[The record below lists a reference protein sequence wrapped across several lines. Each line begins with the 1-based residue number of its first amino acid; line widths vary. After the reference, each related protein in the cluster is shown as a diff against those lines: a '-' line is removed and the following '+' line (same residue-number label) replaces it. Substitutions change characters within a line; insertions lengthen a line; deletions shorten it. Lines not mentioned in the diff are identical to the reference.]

1 MKNRRRLIGLA
12 IFALVLVAGCGQQN
26 ATPAPTPTPAPQ
38 PNTSAEQP
46 AGPELTK
53 QTISVFYS
61 DGDLL
66 SLQEEKQEIAFADDL
81 EKYKK
86 AIATLEVPKDKE
98 KHFPLWVDF
107 KYHSLTFDK
116 GRITIDSD
124 GKNLYNLGS
133 GGEGMALEALTK
145 TLFQFPEVESIAI
158 LRDGEVV
165 DSLMG
170 HVEITEPFTR
180 DQLENK

>member
-12 IFALVLVAGCGQQN
+12 IFALMLVTGCGQQ
-26 ATPAPTPTPAPQ
+26 AAAPAPAPQ
-38 PNTSAEQP
+38 PATPAEQP
-46 AGPELTK
+46 SGSEMTK
-53 QTISVFYS
+53 QTISAFYS
-61 DGDLL
+61 DGDLM
-66 SLQEEKQEIAFADDL
+66 SLQEEKQEISFADDL
-81 EKYKK
+81 EKYRK
-86 AIATLEVPKDKE
+86 AIATLETPQDKE

-107 KYHSLTFDK
+107 NYHSLTFEK
-116 GRITIDSD
+116 GKITIDAD
-124 GKNLYNLGS
+124 GKNLYNLGA

-170 HVEITEPFTR
+170 HVEILEPFTR
-180 DQLENK
+180 EQLENQ